1 MMTDSYMTDYKSMYK
16 YNEKMTD
23 TKDIADIKDIRENL
37 EITPETYR
45 QILHTLSEL
54 GITANY
60 SGFFYTAYTV
70 MLALEDL
77 ERLQLVTKWL
87 YPDTARRYKTSIDSI
102 EKNIRTVCSLA
113 WNRNPE
119 LLMKMAGYRLEK
131 KPSCSEFLAIISIY
145 FFYQLI
151 L

>member
-1 MMTDSYMTDYKSMYK
+1 MTSI
-16 YNEKMTD
+16 
-23 TKDIADIKDIRENL
+23 KDITDIKDIHESL
-37 EITPETYR
+37 EITPEIYR
-45 QILHTLSEL
+45 NILHTLSKL

-70 MLALEDL
+70 ILALEDP

-87 YPDTARRYKTSIDSI
+87 YPDTARRYKTSIDSV
-102 EKNIRTVCSLA
+102 EKSIRTVSSLA
-113 WNRNPE
+113 WRRNPE

-145 FFYQLI
+145 FFYQFNV
-151 L
+151 

>member
-1 MMTDSYMTDYKSMYK
+1 
-16 YNEKMTD
+16 MTD
-23 TKDIADIKDIRENL
+23 TKDITCTKEISERLK
-37 EITPETYR
+37 ITPEVSL
-45 QILHTLSEL
+45 QSLHTLSEL

-60 SGFFYTAYTV
+60 SGFFYTAYAVT
-70 MLALEDL
+70 LALEDP

-113 WNRNPE
+113 WKRNPE

-145 FFYQLI
+145 FFYQIVL
-151 L
+151 